1 MHHKSDNTLYLFEV
15 LYHAYLVF
23 LNSHPNIEGHST
35 CFFMASTKQIQ
46 SIFAL
51 ANKLFLEVEYMTI
64 EKQEN
69 ADRSKDK

>member
-1 MHHKSDNTLYLFEV
+1 
-15 LYHAYLVF
+15 
-23 LNSHPNIEGHST
+23 
-35 CFFMASTKQIQ
+35 MASTKQIQ